1 METVIVWLKNSKAK
15 KILRDLAELDLI
27 ELKETNDT
35 DKMEPPSKI
44 SDLKELI
51 RNKMSE
57 EEIDQ
62 QLESLRQEWQRN
74 I

>member
-1 METVIVWLKNSKAK
+1 METIIVRLKNSKAK

-35 DKMEPPSKI
+35 DKMESPSKI

-62 QLESLRQEWQRN
+62 QLESLRQELQRN